1 MIEHQNILSMDAA
14 GWPLPSEQKAE
25 PCGDNMPFDEQLRT
39 TLHCDDKEKLRRKLA
54 LLQREYLKTTQRL
67 QRAERVDAVR
77 KHVRSRISQQ
87 NQGDP
92 DVTSNARLSPSPLI
106 LNATNGAA
114 TREAQCEGHTGGPVD
129 SDNSR
134 RSQVIRFLLPS
145 EDPCTEALTPSH
157 DTPGGHRSSPALR
170 LRSRRSRLRWE
181 RRSAEA
187 GRSTDDNSEEGQE
200 QSERMAVGSEGGG
213 KTRGTEVVNE
223 GEELCSGTESE
234 SPSLLLT
241 HWNTTQNETGDIEG
255 NQIQGQPEQRGTETE
270 LRSEGKKES
279 TSVVPSPAGR
289 ELNGAEQRNTRLCEN
304 SSDKDSE
311 HNSAEKTET
320 EKSLENTAEF
330 KKEKSEMVGS
340 GHDVKSASL
349 LDSCT
354 LVEGLLFPAEYYVRT
369 TRRMTQSQSQPN
381 MQAVILS
388 QLSAGRRCSS
398 RGRGGRGSN
407 RDTPNPERS
416 DQHTASV
423 APCLDS
429 QPAEPNTQSSSEI
442 SPIVTSARPAR
453 GRRKKRGRG
462 RGRPQTPRCSLRLD
476 SNQLGLAQNTS
487 DDPPATSSPVD
498 SSPPLHEADGS
509 KPSISP
515 VQDVPQPASTTSTD
529 TPPSSGVIVDPSGSA
544 SGPLGKV
551 FPIFRTSGERSNR
564 SPQSSR
570 DAASWQCLLLPS
582 SPPAQPSLLPLPSL
596 SPGSLFTYFDTI
608 QDFHLPDNQFAFL
621 KLHKLRQVS
630 VASEVEPFT
639 SPSYNTRRSSRRL
652 VSGDSERRLP
662 LPLSLTPTIRKS
674 PHTAAE
680 NHQIECQSCT
690 TATVSEP
697 GVQDGAGDCVDQYKK
712 QASILLNTRHTV
724 EPQPH
729 ISFADRPVE
738 QVNNDAIGCSDELQ
752 IKESSLLLYEEQ
764 TVSPGVI
771 HPLEEHVST
780 HNQTE
785 DEDTMETL
793 SFHCCLQETPEEPS
807 RSRADE
813 QLCNVSEAPGES
825 PVQNLHEKSPTQDS
839 RESPRA
845 GSMGNQHKC
854 EQPHSSQLLL
864 SPALTSAPFI
874 PQPPPSSALLPSPT
888 LPSPGLT
895 PCLLPPP
902 SSALLS
908 SPTLP
913 SPGLTPRLLPP
924 PSSALLSSPTLPSP
938 GLTPC
943 LLPPPSSAL
952 LSSPTLPSPGLTP
965 RLLPPPS
972 SALLSSPTLPSL
984 GLTPYLLPPPS
995 SALLPSPTLPSLGL
1009 TPRLLPPPSSAL
1021 LSSPTLPS
1029 LGLTPRLL
1037 PPPSSALLPSPTL
1050 PSLGLTPRLLPPP
1063 SSALLSSPT
1072 LPSPGLTPR
1081 LLPSSPS
1088 APPLT
1093 LPRPHSPSIQALS
1106 HPALSPC
1113 PSQIHQIQASS
1124 EPPCTDSR
1132 AQRVEAPLCRTV
1144 SGIRPQGSGGRAE
1157 TAEEH
1162 VTRCTHTLKAPAGGC
1177 LVDACLLRGSSG
1189 GLCVAAA
1196 GKWAVCLWSQ
1206 TAASDWSL
1214 THTWAFNEPVIDVFP
1229 VPDAAGLMCVTLGQ
1243 LEIREVRMLSCC
1255 SLSQLLLCDG
1265 VVQAVVCVSRSRV
1278 VTSSHSA
1285 SGSSL
1290 QVFPLSGSGSTLGP
1304 QPLVS
1309 PGVCVG
1315 ALAAVAGLPDALIG
1329 SDESGRLFV
1338 WNLKTGQL
1346 LQRIILGEDLSHMAC
1361 LRGYSYCGVLFVLL
1375 QHQLLSSL
1383 EEEVKEKDEESKN
1396 TALFSLVAI
1405 NPMNGK
1411 STLATRLYP
1420 PNAWSGR
1427 LCEADVS
1434 GSSVVGL
1441 SQSGCVCVWQLWPR
1455 GPSRMLPAPESEG
1468 WQLARWGGEGTL
1480 LTGHHNGDV
1489 TLHCYSPTSL
1499 FHQ

>member
-1 MIEHQNILSMDAA
+1 MDAA

-114 TREAQCEGHTGGPVD
+114 TSEAQCEGHTGGESVSPCITTQNNMLSMHLDMSTSVNSFYVLYILPHRLLPFLPIRHHSEHQPCFVCHNSSTFSIVFPGSVD

-134 RSQVIRFLLPS
+134 RSQVIRFRLPS

-255 NQIQGQPEQRGTETE
+255 NQIHGQPEQRGKETE

-279 TSVVPSPAGR
+279 TSLVPSPAGR
-289 ELNGAEQRNTRLCEN
+289 EVNGAEQRNTRLCEN
-304 SSDKDSE
+304 SSDKDNE

-330 KKEKSEMVGS
+330 KKEKSEMVVS
-340 GHDVKSASL
+340 GHDVKAASF

-381 MQAVILS
+381 MQAIILS

-398 RGRGGRGSN
+398 RGRGGRGLN
-407 RDTPNPERS
+407 RDTPNPDRS

-462 RGRPQTPRCSLRLD
+462 RGRPQTPRCSLSLD
-476 SNQLGLAQNTS
+476 SNQLGLAQKTA

-498 SSPPLHEADGS
+498 SSPSLHEADGS

-515 VQDVPQPASTTSTD
+515 VQDVPQPASTNSTD

-564 SPQSSR
+564 STQSSR

-596 SPGSLFTYFDTI
+596 SPGSLFNYFDTI
-608 QDFHLPDNQFAFL
+608 QDFHLPDGQFAFL

-630 VASEVEPFT
+630 VASGVEPFT
-639 SPSYNTRRSSRRL
+639 SLSYNTRRSSRRL

-674 PHTAAE
+674 PHTAAASHSDVCIKYSQSFTE
-680 NHQIECQSCT
+680 DPECQSCT

-738 QVNNDAIGCSDELQ
+738 VNNDDIGCSDELQ

-785 DEDTMETL
+785 DKDTIETL
-793 SFHCCLQETPEEPS
+793 SFHCSLQETPKEPS

-813 QLCNVSEAPGES
+813 QLWNVSEAPGES

-854 EQPHSSQLLL
+854 VQPHSSQLLL
-864 SPALTSAPFI
+864 SPALTSAPFV
-874 PQPPPSSALLPSPT
+874 T
-888 LPSPGLT
+888 
-895 PCLLPPP
+895 
-902 SSALLS
+902 
-908 SPTLP
+908 
-913 SPGLTPRLLPP
+913 
-924 PSSALLSSPTLPSP
+924 
-938 GLTPC
+938 
-943 LLPPPSSAL
+943 
-952 LSSPTLPSPGLTP
+952 
-965 RLLPPPS
+965 
-972 SALLSSPTLPSL
+972 
-984 GLTPYLLPPPS
+984 LPPPS

-1009 TPRLLPPPSSAL
+1009 TPR
-1021 LSSPTLPS
+1021 
-1029 LGLTPRLL
+1029 
-1037 PPPSSALLPSPTL
+1037 
-1050 PSLGLTPRLLPPP
+1050 
-1063 SSALLSSPT
+1063 
-1072 LPSPGLTPR
+1072 LTPR

-1113 PSQIHQIQASS
+1113 PSQIHQIPASS

-1132 AQRVEAPLCRTV
+1132 AQRVEAPPCRTV
-1144 SGIRPQGSGGRAE
+1144 SGILPQGSGGRAE

-1290 QVFPLSGSGSTLGP
+1290 QVFPLSGSGSTSGP

-1396 TALFSLVAI
+1396 MALFSLVAI

-1420 PNAWSGR
+1420 PNAWCGR
-1427 LCEADVS
+1427 LCEADIS

-1489 TLHCYSPTSL
+1489 TLHCYSQTSL
-1499 FHQ
+1499 YHQQDFLKI

>member
-1 MIEHQNILSMDAA
+1 MV
-14 GWPLPSEQKAE
+14 GTCVRPSEQKAE
-25 PCGDNMPFDEQLRT
+25 PVGDNMPFDEQLRT
-39 TLHCDDKEKLRRKLA
+39 TLHCDDKEK
-54 LLQREYLKTTQRL
+54 
-67 QRAERVDAVR
+67 RAERFDAER
-77 KHVRSRISQQ
+77 KQVRSRISQQ
-87 NQGDP
+87 NRGDP
-92 DVTSNARLSPSPLI
+92 DVTSNPRLSPSPLI

-114 TREAQCEGHTGGPVD
+114 TSEAQCEGHTGGPVD

-145 EDPCTEALTPSH
+145 EDPCTETLTPSH
-157 DTPGGHRSSPALR
+157 DTPRVHRSSPALR

-181 RRSAEA
+181 KRSAEA

-200 QSERMAVGSEGGG
+200 PSERMVVGSEGGD
-213 KTRGTEVVNE
+213 KTQGTEVVNE
-223 GEELCSGTESE
+223 
-234 SPSLLLT
+234 
-241 HWNTTQNETGDIEG
+241 
-255 NQIQGQPEQRGTETE
+255 
-270 LRSEGKKES
+270 
-279 TSVVPSPAGR
+279 
-289 ELNGAEQRNTRLCEN
+289 
-304 SSDKDSE
+304 
-311 HNSAEKTET
+311 
-320 EKSLENTAEF
+320 
-330 KKEKSEMVGS
+330 
-340 GHDVKSASL
+340 
-349 LDSCT
+349 
-354 LVEGLLFPAEYYVRT
+354 EYYVRT

-381 MQAVILS
+381 MQAIILS

-398 RGRGGRGSN
+398 RGRGRGSN

-416 DQHTASV
+416 DQHTDTSLSALTTASV

-442 SPIVTSARPAR
+442 SDRVSGCQINTDACFSPIVTSARPAR
-453 GRRKKRGRG
+453 GRRKKRGRR
-462 RGRPQTPRCSLRLD
+462 RGRPQTPRCSLSLD
-476 SNQLGLAQNTS
+476 SNQLGLAQKTS
-487 DDPPATSSPVD
+487 DDPPATSSQVD
-498 SSPPLHEADGS
+498 SSPSLHGADGS

-515 VQDVPQPASTTSTD
+515 VQHVPQPASTNSTD
-529 TPPSSGVIVDPSGSA
+529 TPPSSGVIVDPSSSA

-551 FPIFRTSGERSNR
+551 FPIFRKSGERSNR
-564 SPQSSR
+564 STQISR

-582 SPPAQPSLLPLPSL
+582 SPPTQPSLLPLPSL
-596 SPGSLFTYFDTI
+596 FPGSLFNNFDTI
-608 QDFHLPDNQFAFL
+608 QDFHLPDDQFAFL

-630 VASEVEPFT
+630 VASEVERFT
-639 SPSYNTRRSSRRL
+639 SPSYNTRRSSRRF
-652 VSGDSERRLP
+652 VSSDSERRLP
-662 LPLSLTPTIRKS
+662 LPLSLTPTITKS
-674 PHTAAE
+674 PHTAAASHSDLQNVSIKYSQSFTEDPEQVIKETLGEQQPE
-680 NHQIECQSCT
+680 NLQIECQSCT
-690 TATVSEP
+690 TSTVSEP
-697 GVQDGAGDCVDQYKK
+697 GVQDRAGDCVDQYKK
-712 QASILLNTRHTV
+712 QESMILNTHHTV

-738 QVNNDAIGCSDELQ
+738 QVKHYDIGCSDEIQ
-752 IKESSLLLYEEQ
+752 IKESSLILYEEQ

-771 HPLEEHVST
+771 HPLEEHMST

-785 DEDTMETL
+785 DKDIIKTL
-793 SFHCCLQETPEEPS
+793 SFDCSLQETPEEPS
-807 RSRADE
+807 ISRAAE
-813 QLCNVSEAPGES
+813 QLCNVSEAQGES
-825 PVQNLHEKSPTQDS
+825 PVQNL
-839 RESPRA
+839 PRA
-845 GSMGNQHKC
+845 RSMENQNKC
-854 EQPHSSQLLL
+854 PHT
-864 SPALTSAPFI
+864 AITR
-874 PQPPPSSALLPSPT
+874 T
-888 LPSPGLT
+888 H
-895 PCLLPPP
+895 
-902 SSALLS
+902 
-908 SPTLP
+908 
-913 SPGLTPRLLPP
+913 PRLLPP
-924 PSSALLSSPTLPSP
+924 PSSALLS
-938 GLTPC
+938 
-943 LLPPPSSAL
+943 
-952 LSSPTLPSPGLTP
+952 
-965 RLLPPPS
+965 
-972 SALLSSPTLPSL
+972 
-984 GLTPYLLPPPS
+984 
-995 SALLPSPTLPSLGL
+995 SPTLPSLGL

-1037 PPPSSALLPSPTL
+1037 P
-1050 PSLGLTPRLLPPP
+1050 
-1063 SSALLSSPT
+1063 
-1072 LPSPGLTPR
+1072 
-1081 LLPSSPS
+1081 SSPS

-1093 LPRPHSPSIQALS
+1093 MPPPHSPSIQALS
-1106 HPALSPC
+1106 PPAISPC

-1124 EPPCTDSR
+1124 EPCTDSQ
-1132 AQRVEAPLCRTV
+1132 AQRVEAPPCRTV
-1144 SGIRPQGSGGRAE
+1144 SGILPQGSGGRAE

-1162 VTRCTHTLKAPAGGC
+1162 MMRCTHTLKAPAGGC

-1229 VPDAAGLMCVTLGQ
+1229 VPDAAGLICVTLGQ

-1290 QVFPLSGSGSTLGP
+1290 QMFTLSDSGSTPGP

-1338 WNLKTGQL
+1338 WNLKMGQL

-1361 LRGYSYCGVLFVLL
+1361 LTGYSYSGVLFVLL

-1383 EEEVKEKDEESKN
+1383 EEEVKEKEEESKN
-1396 TALFSLVAI
+1396 MALFSLVAI
-1405 NPMNGK
+1405 NPLSGK

-1441 SQSGCVCVWQLWPR
+1441 SQSGCVCVWQLGPR
-1455 GPSRMLPAPESEG
+1455 AASRMVQAPMMVPAPESEG

-1489 TLHCYSPTSL
+1489 TLHLRLDLATSQIESRL
-1499 FHQ
+1499 LTC

>member
-1 MIEHQNILSMDAA
+1 
-14 GWPLPSEQKAE
+14 
-25 PCGDNMPFDEQLRT
+25 
-39 TLHCDDKEKLRRKLA
+39 
-54 LLQREYLKTTQRL
+54 
-67 QRAERVDAVR
+67 
-77 KHVRSRISQQ
+77 
-87 NQGDP
+87 
-92 DVTSNARLSPSPLI
+92 
-106 LNATNGAA
+106 
-114 TREAQCEGHTGGPVD
+114 
-129 SDNSR
+129 
-134 RSQVIRFLLPS
+134 
-145 EDPCTEALTPSH
+145 
-157 DTPGGHRSSPALR
+157 
-170 LRSRRSRLRWE
+170 
-181 RRSAEA
+181 
-187 GRSTDDNSEEGQE
+187 
-200 QSERMAVGSEGGG
+200 
-213 KTRGTEVVNE
+213 
-223 GEELCSGTESE
+223 
-234 SPSLLLT
+234 
-241 HWNTTQNETGDIEG
+241 
-255 NQIQGQPEQRGTETE
+255 
-270 LRSEGKKES
+270 
-279 TSVVPSPAGR
+279 
-289 ELNGAEQRNTRLCEN
+289 
-304 SSDKDSE
+304 
-311 HNSAEKTET
+311 
-320 EKSLENTAEF
+320 
-330 KKEKSEMVGS
+330 MVGS
-340 GHDVKSASL
+340 GHDVKAASL

-381 MQAVILS
+381 MQAIILS

-442 SPIVTSARPAR
+442 SPIVTSARPTR

-462 RGRPQTPRCSLRLD
+462 RGRPQTPRCPLSLD
-476 SNQLGLAQNTS
+476 SNQLGLAQKTADN
-487 DDPPATSSPVD
+487 PPATSSPVD
-498 SSPPLHEADGS
+498 SSPSLHEADGS

-529 TPPSSGVIVDPSGSA
+529 TPPSAGVIVDPSGSA
-544 SGPLGKV
+544 SGPLGKMLRLAV
-551 FPIFRTSGERSNR
+551 
-564 SPQSSR
+564 
-570 DAASWQCLLLPS
+570 
-582 SPPAQPSLLPLPSL
+582 SPPALL
-596 SPGSLFTYFDTI
+596 SPGPTFPVSWLAKWNL
-608 QDFHLPDNQFAFL
+608 LP
-621 KLHKLRQVS
+621 
-630 VASEVEPFT
+630 
-639 SPSYNTRRSSRRL
+639 RRL
-652 VSGDSERRLP
+652 TTRAEAPAVLLAVTQRGVFHCRSASHPPSE
-662 LPLSLTPTIRKS
+662 SQS
-674 PHTAAE
+674 PHTAAASHSDLQNVSIKYSQSFTE
-680 NHQIECQSCT
+680 DPERQSCT
-690 TATVSEP
+690 TSTVSEP

-738 QVNNDAIGCSDELQ
+738 QVNNDDIGCSDELQ

-785 DEDTMETL
+785 DKDPMETL
-793 SFHCCLQETPEEPS
+793 SFHCSLQESLEEPS

-813 QLCNVSEAPGES
+813 QLCNVSEAQES
-825 PVQNLHEKSPTQDS
+825 LPYRICMRSLPLKTQ
-839 RESPRA
+839 
-845 GSMGNQHKC
+845 GNRL
-854 EQPHSSQLLL
+854 EPDRWEIN
-864 SPALTSAPFI
+864 T
-874 PQPPPSSALLPSPT
+874 
-888 LPSPGLT
+888 SPGR
-895 PCLLPPP
+895 
-902 SSALLS
+902 
-908 SPTLP
+908 
-913 SPGLTPRLLPP
+913 RL
-924 PSSALLSSPTLPSP
+924 
-938 GLTPC
+938 
-943 LLPPPSSAL
+943 
-952 LSSPTLPSPGLTP
+952 
-965 RLLPPPS
+965 
-972 SALLSSPTLPSL
+972 
-984 GLTPYLLPPPS
+984 
-995 SALLPSPTLPSLGL
+995 
-1009 TPRLLPPPSSAL
+1009 
-1021 LSSPTLPS
+1021 
-1029 LGLTPRLL
+1029 
-1037 PPPSSALLPSPTL
+1037 
-1050 PSLGLTPRLLPPP
+1050 
-1063 SSALLSSPT
+1063 
-1072 LPSPGLTPR
+1072 
-1081 LLPSSPS
+1081 
-1088 APPLT
+1088 
-1093 LPRPHSPSIQALS
+1093 
-1106 HPALSPC
+1106 
-1113 PSQIHQIQASS
+1113 
-1124 EPPCTDSR
+1124 
-1132 AQRVEAPLCRTV
+1132 
-1144 SGIRPQGSGGRAE
+1144 
-1157 TAEEH
+1157 
-1162 VTRCTHTLKAPAGGC
+1162 

-1255 SLSQLLLCDG
+1255 SLPAAAL
-1265 VVQAVVCVSRSRV
+1265 SRV

-1290 QVFPLSGSGSTLGP
+1290 QVFPLSGSGSTPGP

-1346 LQRIILGEDLSHMAC
+1346 LQRIILGEVYRTWPC
-1361 LRGYSYCGVLFVLL
+1361 LRGYSYCVRVLFVLL

-1396 TALFSLVAI
+1396 MALFSLVAI

-1455 GPSRMLPAPESEG
+1455 GPSRILPAPESEG

-1489 TLHCYSPTSL
+1489 TLHCYSQTSL
-1499 FHQ
+1499 YHQ